1 MTANMKRRD
10 FITLLGGAVA
20 AWPLAAIAQQP
31 AMPVVGY
38 FTLGAPEQS
47 ASYVAA
53 FRKGLGEA
61 GYVEGQNVVIE
72 YRWAHN
78 EVGRLP
84 ELTTD
89 LVRRRVAVI
98 ATQGVPAALAAKAA
112 TTTIPIVFS
121 SAGDPVQTGLV
132 ASLNR
137 PGGNV
142 TGISDM
148 GVELAAKRLGLL
160 HELLPGAVRFAAFV
174 NRTGSPSID
183 LLISEMQ
190 AAASAIGRQIE
201 VFEVSA
207 NREIDTAFT
216 SLVRKQID
224 ALLVSPQT
232 LFRNR
237 RAQIL
242 TLAARHAVP
251 VMYPDREFAE
261 PGGLMSYGSSVTE
274 RERQVGIYTGRVL
287 KGEKPGDL
295 PILRASNFEFVI
307 NLQTARIIGLDIP
320 ATLLA
325 RADEVIE

>member
-1 MTANMKRRD
+1 MKRRA
-10 FITLLGGAVA
+10 FITLLGGAA
-20 AWPLAAIAQQP
+20 AWPLAARAQQP
-31 AMPVVGY
+31 TMPVVGY

-84 ELTTD
+84 ELATD

-137 PGGNV
+137 PGGNI
-142 TGISDM
+142 TGM
-148 GVELAAKRLGLL
+148 HPFGEMVLAGKRVELLK
-160 HELLPGAVRFAAFV
+160 ELLPTVAAIAYLINPASPTSEAEGKEAAVAARTLGIDLHVLKASTEHDLEAAFG
-174 NRTGSPSID
+174 TLPSLRVRALVVAGEPYLHSQRDRVVALSARYAIPA
-183 LLISEMQ
+183 SYAWREYV
-190 AAASAIGRQIE
+190 AA
-201 VFEVSA
+201 
-207 NREIDTAFT
+207 
-216 SLVRKQID
+216 
-224 ALLVSPQT
+224 
-232 LFRNR
+232 
-237 RAQIL
+237 
-242 TLAARHAVP
+242 
-251 VMYPDREFAE
+251 
-261 PGGLMSYGSSVTE
+261 GGLMSYGTSITE
-274 RERQVGIYTGRVL
+274 SYRQAGVYVGRIL
-287 KGEKPGDL
+287 KGERPADL
-295 PILRASNFEFVI
+295 PVAQPTTFELAL
-307 NLQTARIIGLDIP
+307 NLKTAKALGLTIP
-320 ATLLA
+320 PTLLA

>member
-1 MTANMKRRD
+1 
-10 FITLLGGAVA
+10 V
-20 AWPLAAIAQQP
+20 AWPLAARAQQP
-31 AMPVVGY
+31 GMPVVGY

-47 ASYVAA
+47 ASYVAP
-53 FRKGLGEA
+53 FRRGLSEV
-61 GYVEGQNVVIE
+61 GYVEGQNVAIE

-84 ELTTD
+84 ELATD

-98 ATQGVPAALAAKAA
+98 ATPSMPAALAAKAA

-160 HELLPGAVRFAAFV
+160 HELLPGAERFAALV
-174 NRTGSPSID
+174 NRTTSPSIE
-183 LLISEMQ
+183 LLM
-190 AAASAIGRQIE
+190 
-201 VFEVSA
+201 
-207 NREIDTAFT
+207 
-216 SLVRKQID
+216 
-224 ALLVSPQT
+224 
-232 LFRNR
+232 
-237 RAQIL
+237 
-242 TLAARHAVP
+242 TLAARHVVA

-261 PGGLMSYGSSVTE
+261 AGGLMSYGSSVTE
-274 RERQVGIYTGRVL
+274 RERQAGIYTGRVL

-307 NLQTARIIGLDIP
+307 NLQTARIIGLEVP
-320 ATLLA
+320 PTLLA

>member
-1 MTANMKRRD
+1 MKRRA
-10 FITLLGGAVA
+10 FITLLGGAA
-20 AWPLAAIAQQP
+20 AWPLAARAQQP
-31 AMPVVGY
+31 TMPVVGY

-84 ELTTD
+84 ELATD

-137 PGGNV
+137 PGGNI
-142 TGISDM
+142 TGM
-148 GVELAAKRLGLL
+148 HPFGEMVLAGKRVELLK
-160 HELLPGAVRFAAFV
+160 ELLPTVAAIAYLINPASPTSEAEGKEAAVAARTLGIDLHVLKASTEHDLEAAFG
-174 NRTGSPSID
+174 TLPSLRVRALVVAGEPYLDSQRDRVVALSARYAIPA
-183 LLISEMQ
+183 SYAWREYV
-190 AAASAIGRQIE
+190 AA
-201 VFEVSA
+201 
-207 NREIDTAFT
+207 
-216 SLVRKQID
+216 
-224 ALLVSPQT
+224 
-232 LFRNR
+232 
-237 RAQIL
+237 
-242 TLAARHAVP
+242 
-251 VMYPDREFAE
+251 
-261 PGGLMSYGSSVTE
+261 GGLMSYGTSITE
-274 RERQVGIYTGRVL
+274 SYRQAGVYVGRIL
-287 KGEKPGDL
+287 KGERPADL
-295 PILRASNFEFVI
+295 PVAQPTTFELAL
-307 NLQTARIIGLDIP
+307 NLKTAKALGLTIP
-320 ATLLA
+320 PTLLA